1 MASIENKG
9 DAEVGFGISAAILFL
24 CGRENGGAASIVLV
38 VVGAKGKWTF
48 FSFSH
53 FPSPL
58 GRLIM
63 DHQDSWLIWQ
73 IQFRIFQFKN

>member
-38 VVGAKGKWTF
+38 VVGAKGK
-48 FSFSH
+48 
-53 FPSPL
+53 
-58 GRLIM
+58 
-63 DHQDSWLIWQ
+63 
-73 IQFRIFQFKN
+73 

>member
-38 VVGAKGKWTF
+38 VVGGKGKMNLF
-48 FSFSH
+48 FFFAFPFPPRPINYGSSGQLTHLTNSISH
-53 FPSPL
+53 IS
-58 GRLIM
+58 I
-63 DHQDSWLIWQ
+63 
-73 IQFRIFQFKN
+73 